1 MDSKAIQ
8 FSILV
13 VSGEGA
19 VPFRCGRPLFCGVDD
34 ERLRLRLQGL
44 TLPTIPAGEGRPPLH
59 CTVGFGIGEW
69 SCELNLILPQIL
81 GEFLFRSNGAGYDIP
96 ISGNNTYVIL

>member
-8 FSILV
+8 FSVLV
-13 VSGEGA
+13 VSVVGN
-19 VPFRCGRPLFCGVDD
+19 VPLRCGRPLSCGVDG
-34 ERLRLRLQGL
+34 ELLRLC
-44 TLPTIPAGEGRPPLH
+44 TLPAVPAGVGRLPLH

-69 SCELNLILPQIL
+69 SCKLNLILPQIL